1 MKNRKAVIALALFL
15 GVFGAHRFYLRQ
27 KFKALLCLLF
37 CWSLI
42 PAFFGLCDAIFFF
55 FMNDDDFNYRYN
67 TGIDTEHKY
76 CAGCGVKFS
85 LLNMPAFSVNL
96 SDGHKLCINCNYK
109 ISIADKQFR
118 FYSTK
123 LYDSKDVKNIL
134 NSYNSTKANQNKDD
148 NNKQG

>member
-1 MKNRKAVIALALFL
+1 MKKRKTVIALALFL

-96 SDGHKLCINCNYK
+96 ATVINYVLTAIIKFLLPINNSDFILLNC
-109 ISIADKQFR
+109 
-118 FYSTK
+118 T
-123 LYDSKDVKNIL
+123 IL
-134 NSYNSTKANQNKDD
+134 KMLRIF
-148 NNKQG
+148 